1 MIDKII
7 YLILEGLKNILR
19 NKGTSFIS
27 SLLLSISIFTISM
40 IIVANDNTQKVLQ
53 YFRGKYKIEVFF
65 KDNISDQKAT
75 SLVSKIRKISGVRTA
90 TLIKKEDALRIF
102 KDQFDEDILKVLG
115 YNPLPVSA
123 VVNLSRTKKGGIK
136 IDQIIRNIKGVGS
149 IEKVI
154 YQGSLIKKIEKNYL
168 RFKNKIPYL
177 VGFMILINVLLIV
190 NTIRLSL
197 VSRKQLINNLK
208 LIGASKTFILTP
220 FIIEGILIS
229 IFSFIFVTPLLIGTV
244 EGFNYLVLNF
254 SSFKAQIKL
263 DFTSIM
269 WFYLLVMVITVLSSY
284 RTASSFLKIKS

>member
-7 YLILEGLKNILR
+7 YLILEGSKNILR

-65 KDNISDQKAT
+65 KNNISDQEAT
-75 SLVSKIRKISGVRTA
+75 SLVSKIRKIGGVRTA

-168 RFKNKIPYL
+168 RFTNKIPFL
-177 VGFMILINVLLIV
+177 VGFMILINILVIV
-190 NTIRLSL
+190 NTIKLSL

-229 IFSFIFVTPLLIGTV
+229 IFSFTFVTPLLIGTI

-263 DFTSIM
+263 DLISIM
-269 WFYLLVMVITVLSSY
+269 WFYLLVMVITVLSSH
-284 RTASSFLKIKS
+284 RTASSFLKIKG

>member
-7 YLILEGLKNILR
+7 YLILEGSKNILR

-102 KDQFDEDILKVLG
+102 KDQFDEDIFKVLG

-123 VVNLSRTKKGGIK
+123 VVNLSRTKKGDIK
-136 IDQIIRNIKGVGS
+136 IDQIIRNIKGIGS
-149 IEKVI
+149 IDKVV

-168 RFKNKIPYL
+168 RFTNKIPYL
-177 VGFMILINVLLIV
+177 VGFLVLANIFV
-190 NTIRLSL
+190 IINTIRLSL
-197 VSRKQLINNLK
+197 ISRKQLINNLK

-220 FIIEGILIS
+220 FIFEGILIS
-229 IFSFIFVTPLLIGTV
+229 VFSFIIVTPLLIGTV
-244 EGFNYLVLNF
+244 EGINYLITNF
-254 SSFKAQIKL
+254 LSFKAQIKFDL
-263 DFTSIM
+263 TNII
-269 WFYLLVMVITVLSSY
+269 WFYSLVMMAAVLSSY
-284 RTASSFLKIKS
+284 RAASSFLKIKS